1 MNSINKTISTY
12 LKMTDFDL
20 SWEEQ
25 DLDLGLDLGL
35 KLDTG
40 LKLDAGLKLDTSSDL
55 VVEEPIVVATPIV
68 ATNIL
73 EKPVNI
79 SPREFIF
86 KIIDKSAKTYSS
98 EKKLKHWQK
107 TIRAIDLNRDTNISR
122 IEAIRLILQGKAIL
136 VKATIDWKKAISPR
150 FPEDSP
156 ILSDPTNWVIKTYQ
170 EIYAIEEKDLYRN
183 FGIHTERT
191 KSSYKALKR

>member
-1 MNSINKTISTY
+1 
-12 LKMTDFDL
+12 MTDFDY

-25 DLDLGLDLGL
+25 DLDLGLLMDNGL
-35 KLDTG
+35 MDKDTG
-40 LKLDAGLKLDTSSDL
+40 LIDTGLIDTGL
-55 VVEEPIVVATPIV
+55 VAEEPIVDTSIV
-68 ATNIL
+68 NTNNV

-79 SPREFIF
+79 MLTPREFML
-86 KIIDKSAKTYSS
+86 KIIDKSAKTYTS
-98 EKKLKHWQK
+98 EKRLKPWQK
-107 TIRAIDLNRDTNISR
+107 TVRGIDINRDTHISR

-136 VKATIDWKKAISPR
+136 IKATIDWKKPATPK
-150 FPEDSP
+150 FLEDSP
-156 ILSDPTNWVIKTYQ
+156 VLNDPTNWVIKTYQ

>member
-1 MNSINKTISTY
+1 
-12 LKMTDFDL
+12 MTDFDY

-25 DLDLGLDLGL
+25 DLDLGLLMD
-35 KLDTG
+35 KKDTG
-40 LKLDAGLKLDTSSDL
+40 LMDTGLVAAK
-55 VVEEPIVVATPIV
+55 EPIATDSSTSIV
-68 ATNIL
+68 NTNIV

-79 SPREFIF
+79 MLTPREFML
-86 KIIDKSAKTYSS
+86 KIIDKSAKTYTS
-98 EKKLKHWQK
+98 EKKLKPWQK
-107 TIRAIDLNRDTNISR
+107 TVRGIDINRDTNISR

-136 VKATIDWKKAISPR
+136 IKATIDWKKPATPKFS
-150 FPEDSP
+150 EDSP
-156 ILSDPTNWVIKTYQ
+156 VLNDPTNWVIKTYQ